1 MTTVFLPK
9 GLLGKGMPAMQVLR
23 RAPGAVDLLPAKLLG
38 RGMPAMNFQVG
49 TPLSVVFADAFALA
63 DTVGIGHLIA
73 WIEQLDLG
81 EELTQGFVGAV
92 EFLDVLGV
100 AETLGVSQLAEFV
113 DSITLGDSGL
123 DEVLAAVVFS
133 DILRVSDSLTELPNF
148 APVFVSALVLLDAL
162 NTSRDADLTDGLVVA
177 DDLTDL
183 LQATVET
190 TEALGLSDVSTNVLA
205 IFATLS
211 DAVGLDET
219 LTPQAEFNILLDDA
233 LLCGMEIT
241 LDGVDHVAWVLN
253 PQNKAFT
260 RYTNWPFNSF
270 VALGQDAYGLGDAG
284 IFVLEG
290 SDDAGTDIAF
300 RMSSGLMDFG
310 SPEQSNLRHAYMG
323 IVADGDVVLKVIS
336 TEVGQRTEDYY
347 RLRGMAGDA
356 TFETVQSFSN
366 AVQAR
371 FWRFEVENV
380 SGADLELDG
389 INWRVVKLRRKVGGR
404 GRG

>member
-1 MTTVFLPK
+1 MLINKSAINEVAINAAAAASGATIVEWSEAFTVSDSLAPDFVIAWAEQLNLSDDLTQVFVGSAEFLEAL
-9 GLLGKGMPAMQVLR
+9 GLADDLKIGQL
-23 RAPGAVDLLPAKLLG
+23 VDLIDSLTLD
-38 RGMPAMNFQVG
+38 
-49 TPLSVVFADAFALA
+49 DA
-63 DTVGIGHLIA
+63 
-73 WIEQLDLG
+73 
-81 EELTQGFVGAV
+81 
-92 EFLDVLGV
+92 
-100 AETLGVSQLAEFV
+100 
-113 DSITLGDSGL
+113 GL
-123 DEVLAAVVFS
+123 DGFLAAVVFS
-133 DILRVSDSLTELPNF
+133 DAVQVAEELSEFPNF
-148 APVFVSALVLLDAL
+148 APTFVSALTLLDAL
-162 NTSRDADLTDGLVVA
+162 NAGHDLSLSDGLTLA

-183 LQATVET
+183 LQATVEA
-190 TEALGLSDVSTNVLA
+190 TEALALSDALTNVLA
-205 IFATLS
+205 IFTTLS
-211 DAVGLDET
+211 DGLALTDT
-219 LTPQAEFNILLDDA
+219 LTPQALFNVVLNDA

-270 VALGQDAYGLGDAG
+270 VALGQNAYGLSDAG
-284 IFVLEG
+284 IYALEG
-290 SDDAGTDIAF
+290 SDDAGTDIAL
-300 RMSSGLMDFG
+300 RLSSGLMDFG

-347 RLRGMAGDA
+347 RLRSMAGDA

-380 SGADLELDG
+380 NGADLELDS
-389 INWRVVKLRRKVGGR
+389 IDWRVVKLRRKVGGR

>member
-1 MTTVFLPK
+1 
-9 GLLGKGMPAMQVLR
+9 MQVV
-23 RAPGAVDLLPAKLLG
+23 RAASGAIEILPTKLLG
-38 RGMPAMNFQVG
+38 RGMPAMEL
-49 TPLSVVFADAFALA
+49 PLITVDTTSISFSESFTLA
-63 DTVGIGHLIA
+63 DSMTPAMVIAWAEQLNLSDDLTQTLVGSAEFLEALGLADSLGIGQLVDLI
-73 WIEQLDLG
+73 
-81 EELTQGFVGAV
+81 
-92 EFLDVLGV
+92 
-100 AETLGVSQLAEFV
+100 
-113 DSITLGDSGL
+113 DSLTLGDSGL
-123 DEVLAAVVFS
+123 NGFLAAIVLSDVVQ
-133 DILRVSDSLTELPNF
+133 VAEELSEFPNF
-148 APVFVSALVLLDAL
+148 APTFVSALTLLDAL
-162 NTSRDADLTDGLVVA
+162 NAARDLSLSDGFSLA

-183 LQATVET
+183 LQATVEA
-190 TEALGLSDVSTNVLA
+190 TEAIGLSDALTNVLA
-205 IFATLS
+205 VFTTLS
-211 DAVGLDET
+211 DGLALTDT
-219 LTPQAEFNILLDDA
+219 LTPQAEFNILLNDA

-270 VALGQDAYGLGDAG
+270 VALGQDAYGLNDEG
-284 IFVLEG
+284 IYALEG
-290 SDDAGTDIAF
+290 SDDTGTDIAL
-300 RMSSGLMDFG
+300 RLSSGLMDFG

-323 IVADGDVVLKVIS
+323 MVSDGDVVLKVIS

-380 SGADLELDG
+380 NGADLELDG